1 MQLLISEAQFINTPR
16 MRRPTRALRG
26 SSRPAKV
33 LKGDEVERQT
43 STGGLIDGWMSC
55 SCITATSS
63 RLEVISHTDFIDH
76 RHYHRENAARFH
88 LYSDNN
94 GTVGCFLSRVVVAQ
108 LYRARHWNCAD
119 DAPFLCNSQ
128 VSFHV

>member
-1 MQLLISEAQFINTPR
+1 
-16 MRRPTRALRG
+16 
-26 SSRPAKV
+26 V

-94 GTVGCFLSRVVVAQ
+94 GTVGCFLSRVAASHSYRERDTGIVPVTRHFFAIAISFFSCLNTYLYVLYVV
-108 LYRARHWNCAD
+108 CA
-119 DAPFLCNSQ
+119 C
-128 VSFHV
+128 